1 MRRFRAAV
9 QVIVAVV
16 LAVGVTLPVLTALH
30 QPLVAVAP
38 AAVVAMVSMLA
49 VRSRGREG
57 VITTLLLPVAATA
70 SFTLAAL
77 VHGSIRIAELV
88 FLVVMFV
95 AVWMRRFGPR
105 WFAAGMAAFIG
116 YFLALF
122 LQASFAT
129 LPAMAAAALVGA
141 GAALLARFVLLP
153 ERPEKAWQSGVR
165 ALRAR
170 VHTLLHTVDALGEE
184 PGSTA
189 KRRRVHDE
197 LLRLNATALSL
208 GTTFTALDALPAER
222 ADELRRHVLDVELA
236 AGGLVTAVDGLIDE
250 PVDAA
255 VGPAV
260 AQVTAALDRDVAEA
274 VTVSRDVA
282 DRLDGAGSPSIG
294 MAVRRLAAA
303 AADLGAAT
311 QAMQYDVDVPE
322 EPPAADDDDPEL
334 PADEL
339 EEPEDPEEAR
349 RLLPTTRTAVQVVV
363 AGALSI
369 YIGGLVAPGQ
379 WFWAVITAFVVFA
392 GANSRGELLVRAWS
406 RTVGTL
412 AGVVAG
418 VVVASLVTGHVAA
431 QGAVVLLCVFLAF
444 YLLPLSYGLM
454 TFFVTTMLG
463 VLYGLLGRFSVAF
476 LEIRL
481 LETAIGAVAGAVAAL
496 IVLPTRTRGRIA
508 EQAEAFLTPVAELL
522 RAAAD
527 DLRSGVD
534 IRPLAAEARDVDTQ
548 MHALL
553 LSARPLGS
561 YRFGDARARY
571 ERWRLL
577 VSSLP
582 PATPPPPRQPPVR
595 LRAGPFRAVSAPR
608 QLVRDDH
615 AGVRPRDRAD
625 RGHVRRRH
633 PPPARR
639 PGGHG
644 GRPGRRPRRPGPR
657 RRRGAGETGVR
668 AGGDTGRPRRGGGG
682 RGDPAPDGDPPAG
695 AAARGA
701 GRPVGRVWAAGHRR
715 AGPGGV
721 AGPTLRPC
729 RRPRSPAR
737 TSQSSAVP
745 ASSTAPRSRRSR
757 RPPS

>member
-1 MRRFRAAV
+1 VGWWRRFLTRLVAADPGMRRFRAAV

-16 LAVGVTLPVLTALH
+16 LAIGVTLPVLTALH

-38 AAVVAMVSMLA
+38 AAVVGMVSMLA
-49 VRSRGREG
+49 VRSGGREG
-57 VITTLLLPVAATA
+57 VITTLLLPVAAMM

-122 LQASFAT
+122 LQASFAA
-129 LPAMAAAALVGA
+129 LPAMAGAAFVGA
-141 GAALLARFVLLP
+141 GAALLVRFVLLP
-153 ERPEKAWQSGVR
+153 ERPEKAWHSGVR

-170 VHTLLHTVDALGEE
+170 VHTLLHAVDALGEE

-255 VGPAV
+255 VRPAV

-311 QAMQYDVDVPE
+311 QAMQHDVDIPDEPSSDDDEPEPPADEPE
-322 EPPAADDDDPEL
+322 EP
-334 PADEL
+334 
-339 EEPEDPEEAR
+339 EETR

-522 RAAAD
+522 RAASD
-527 DLRSGVD
+527 DLRSGAD

-577 VSSLP
+577 VSSC
-582 PATPPPPRQPPVR
+582 ATATRGFARVIGPTAVTCDADTRTRLGDLATTVADLADALAVR
-595 LRAGPFRAVSAPR
+595 DPDAAAA
-608 QLVRDDH
+608 LVR
-615 AGVRPRDRAD
+615 RACEQEGTLVD
-625 RGHVRRRH
+625 LVE
-633 PPPARR
+633 AV
-639 PGGHG
+639 
-644 GRPGRRPRRPGPR
+644 
-657 RRRGAGETGVR
+657 E
-668 AGGDTGRPRRGGGG
+668 
-682 RGDPAPDGDPPAG
+682 
-695 AAARGA
+695 
-701 GRPVGRVWAAGHRR
+701 
-715 AGPGGV
+715 
-721 AGPTLRPC
+721 AGPTLLRTAIHQLGRLRGVLADLSGEFGPRP
-729 RRPRSPAR
+729 
-737 TSQSSAVP
+737 TGVP
-745 ASSTAPRSRRSR
+745 APTAAR
-757 RPPS
+757 

>member
-1 MRRFRAAV
+1 
-9 QVIVAVV
+9 
-16 LAVGVTLPVLTALH
+16 
-30 QPLVAVAP
+30 
-38 AAVVAMVSMLA
+38 MVSMLA

-57 VITTLLLPVAATA
+57 VITTLLLPVAATV

-77 VHGSIRIAELV
+77 VHDSIRIAELV
-88 FLVVMFV
+88 FLVVMFG
-95 AVWMRRFGPR
+95 AVWMRRLGPR

-129 LPAMAAAALVGA
+129 LPAMAAAAFVGA

-170 VHTLLHTVDALGEE
+170 VHTLLHAVDALGEE

-255 VGPAV
+255 VRPAV
-260 AQVTAALDRDVAEA
+260 AQVTAALDRDVADA
-274 VTVSRDVA
+274 VTMSRDVA

-303 AADLGAAT
+303 AADLGTAT
-311 QAMQYDVDVPE
+311 QAMQHDIDVPDE
-322 EPPAADDDDPEL
+322 PHADDDEPEPPA
-334 PADEL
+334 DEPD
-339 EEPEDPEEAR
+339 EPEETR

-463 VLYGLLGRFSVAF
+463 VLYGLVGRFSVAF

-527 DLRSGVD
+527 DLRSGANV
-534 IRPLAAEARDVDTQ
+534 RPLAAEARDVDTQ

-577 VSSLP
+577 VSSC
-582 PATPPPPRQPPVR
+582 ATATRGFARVIGPTAVTCDVDTRVR
-595 LRAGPFRAVSAPR
+595 LGDLAATVADLADALAVRDPDAATA
-608 QLVRDDH
+608 LVR
-615 AGVRPRDRAD
+615 
-625 RGHVRRRH
+625 RGCEQEGTLVDLVE
-633 PPPARR
+633 AV
-639 PGGHG
+639 
-644 GRPGRRPRRPGPR
+644 
-657 RRRGAGETGVR
+657 E
-668 AGGDTGRPRRGGGG
+668 
-682 RGDPAPDGDPPAG
+682 
-695 AAARGA
+695 
-701 GRPVGRVWAAGHRR
+701 
-715 AGPGGV
+715 
-721 AGPTLRPC
+721 AGPTLLRTAIHQLGRLRGVLADLSGEFGPRPAAVLA
-729 RRPRSPAR
+729 PEVSPAR
-737 TSQSSAVP
+737 H
-745 ASSTAPRSRRSR
+745 
-757 RPPS
+757 

>member
-1 MRRFRAAV
+1 VGWWRRFLTRLVAADPGMRRFRAAV

-38 AAVVAMVSMLA
+38 AAVVGMVSMLA

-57 VITTLLLPVAATA
+57 VITTLLLPVAATV

-88 FLVVMFV
+88 FLVVMFG

-129 LPAMAAAALVGA
+129 LPAMAAAAFVGA

-170 VHTLLHTVDALGEE
+170 VHTLLHAVDALGEE
-184 PGSTA
+184 SASTA

-250 PVDAA
+250 PVD
-255 VGPAV
+255 
-260 AQVTAALDRDVAEA
+260 
-274 VTVSRDVA
+274 
-282 DRLDGAGSPSIG
+282 GAGSPSIG

-303 AADLGAAT
+303 AADLGTAT
-311 QAMQYDVDVPE
+311 QAMQHDIDVPDE
-322 EPPAADDDDPEL
+322 PHADDDEPEPPA
-334 PADEL
+334 DEPD
-339 EEPEDPEEAR
+339 EPEETR

-527 DLRSGVD
+527 DLRSGADV
-534 IRPLAAEARDVDTQ
+534 RPLAAEARDVDTQ

-577 VSSLP
+577 VSSC
-582 PATPPPPRQPPVR
+582 ATATRGFARVIGPTAVTCDADTRVR
-595 LRAGPFRAVSAPR
+595 LGDLATTVADLADALAVRDPDAATA
-608 QLVRDDH
+608 LVR
-615 AGVRPRDRAD
+615 RACEQEGTLVD
-625 RGHVRRRH
+625 LVE
-633 PPPARR
+633 AV
-639 PGGHG
+639 
-644 GRPGRRPRRPGPR
+644 
-657 RRRGAGETGVR
+657 E
-668 AGGDTGRPRRGGGG
+668 
-682 RGDPAPDGDPPAG
+682 
-695 AAARGA
+695 
-701 GRPVGRVWAAGHRR
+701 
-715 AGPGGV
+715 
-721 AGPTLRPC
+721 AGPTLLRTAIHQLGRLRGVLADLSGEFGPRPAAVLA
-729 RRPRSPAR
+729 PEVSPAR
-737 TSQSSAVP
+737 H
-745 ASSTAPRSRRSR
+745 
-757 RPPS
+757 

>member
-1 MRRFRAAV
+1 MGWWRRFLTRLVAADPGMRRFRAAV

-16 LAVGVTLPVLTALH
+16 LAIGVTLPVLTALH

-38 AAVVAMVSMLA
+38 AAVVGMVSMLA
-49 VRSRGREG
+49 VRSGGREG
-57 VITTLLLPVAATA
+57 VITTLLLPLAATV

-129 LPAMAAAALVGA
+129 LPAMAGAAFVGA

-153 ERPEKAWQSGVR
+153 ERPEKAWHSGVR

-170 VHTLLHTVDALGEE
+170 VHTLLHAVDALGDE

-255 VGPAV
+255 VRPAV

-311 QAMQYDVDVPE
+311 QAMQHDVDIPE
-322 EPPAADDDDPEL
+322 EPPSDDDEPEP
-334 PADEL
+334 PADEP
-339 EEPEDPEEAR
+339 EEPEETR

-418 VVVASLVTGHVAA
+418 VVVASVVTGHVAA

-496 IVLPTRTRGRIA
+496 IVLPTHTRGRIA

-527 DLRSGVD
+527 DLRSGADV
-534 IRPLAAEARDVDTQ
+534 RPLAAEARDVDTQ

-577 VSSLP
+577 VSSC
-582 PATPPPPRQPPVR
+582 ATATRGFARVIGPTAVTCDADTRIRLGDLAATVADLADALAVRDPDAAATSVRRACEQEGTLVDLVEAVEAGPTVLRTAIHQLGR
-595 LRAGPFRAVSAPR
+595 LRGVLADLSAEFGPRSTTTLAPE
-608 QLVRDDH
+608 V
-615 AGVRPRDRAD
+615 
-625 RGHVRRRH
+625 
-633 PPPARR
+633 PPAR
-639 PGGHG
+639 H
-644 GRPGRRPRRPGPR
+644 
-657 RRRGAGETGVR
+657 
-668 AGGDTGRPRRGGGG
+668 
-682 RGDPAPDGDPPAG
+682 
-695 AAARGA
+695 
-701 GRPVGRVWAAGHRR
+701 
-715 AGPGGV
+715 
-721 AGPTLRPC
+721 
-729 RRPRSPAR
+729 
-737 TSQSSAVP
+737 
-745 ASSTAPRSRRSR
+745 
-757 RPPS
+757 

>member
-1 MRRFRAAV
+1 VGWWHRFLTRLVAADPGMRRFRAAV

-16 LAVGVTLPVLTALH
+16 LAIGFTLPVLTALH

-38 AAVVAMVSMLA
+38 AAVVGMVSMLA
-49 VRSRGREG
+49 VRAGGREG
-57 VITTLLLPVAATA
+57 VLTTVLLPLAATV

-88 FLVVMFV
+88 FLAVMFV

-105 WFAAGMAAFIG
+105 WLAAGMAAFIG

-129 LPAMAAAALVGA
+129 LPAMVGAAMVGA

-153 ERPEKAWQSGVR
+153 ERPEKAWHSGVR

-170 VHTLLHTVDALGEE
+170 VHTLLHAVDILGEE
-184 PGSTA
+184 PGSA
-189 KRRRVHDE
+189 ARRRRVHDE

-208 GTTFTALDALPAER
+208 GTTFTALDALPADR

-236 AGGLVTAVDGLIDE
+236 AGSLVTAVDGLIDE

-255 VGPAV
+255 ARPAV
-260 AQVTAALDRDVAEA
+260 AQVTYALDRDVAEA
-274 VTVSRDVA
+274 AAVSRDIA
-282 DRLDGAGSPSIG
+282 DRLDGVDSPAVG
-294 MAVRRLAAA
+294 MALRRLAPA

-311 QAMQYDVDVPE
+311 QAMQRDIELPD
-322 EPPAADDDDPEL
+322 EPSSDDDEPE
-334 PADEL
+334 PSVDQPEEL
-339 EEPEDPEEAR
+339 EESS

-369 YIGGLVAPGQ
+369 YIGGLVDPGQ

-418 VVVASLVTGHVAA
+418 VVVASVVTGHVAA
-431 QGAVVLLCVFLAF
+431 QGAVVLVCVFLAF

-481 LETAIGAVAGAVAAL
+481 LETAIGAAAGAAAAL
-496 IVLPTRTRGRIA
+496 LVLPTRTRGRVR
-508 EQAEAFLTPVAELL
+508 EQAGAFFTPVAELL

-527 DLRSGVD
+527 DLRCGADVRS
-534 IRPLAAEARDVDTQ
+534 LATEARDVDTQ

-553 LSARPLGS
+553 VSARPLGS

-577 VSSLP
+577 VGS
-582 PATPPPPRQPPVR
+582 
-595 LRAGPFRAVSAPR
+595 
-608 QLVRDDH
+608 
-615 AGVRPRDRAD
+615 
-625 RGHVRRRH
+625 
-633 PPPARR
+633 
-639 PGGHG
+639 
-644 GRPGRRPRRPGPR
+644 
-657 RRRGAGETGVR
+657 
-668 AGGDTGRPRRGGGG
+668 
-682 RGDPAPDGDPPAG
+682 
-695 AAARGA
+695 AAAATRGFA
-701 GRPVGRVWAAGHRR
+701 RVIGPTAAGCDADTRIRLGDLASTVADLADALAARDPDTAATLVTR
-715 AGPGGV
+715 ACEQEGTLV
-721 AGPTLRPC
+721 DLVEAVEAGPTSLRAAIHQL
-729 RRPRSPAR
+729 RRLRGVLADLSGEFGPRP
-737 TSQSSAVP
+737 
-745 ASSTAPRSRRSR
+745 TAALVAATP
-757 RPPS
+757 

>member
-1 MRRFRAAV
+1 MGWWRRFLTRLVAADPGMRRFRAAV
-9 QVIVAVV
+9 QVVVAVV
-16 LAVGVTLPVLTALH
+16 LAIGITLPVLTALH

-49 VRSRGREG
+49 VRTGGRDG
-57 VITTLLLPVAATA
+57 VITTLLLPVAATV

-77 VHGSIRIAELV
+77 VHGSIRLAELV
-88 FLVVMFV
+88 FLAVMFV

-105 WFAAGMAAFIG
+105 AFAAGMAAFIG

-122 LQASFAT
+122 LQASFAV
-129 LPAMAAAALVGA
+129 LPAMAGGAVLGA

-153 ERPEKAWQSGVR
+153 ERPEKAWHSGVR

-170 VHTLLHTVDALGEE
+170 VHTLLHAVDTLGEE
-184 PGSTA
+184 PGSPA
-189 KRRRVHDE
+189 RRRRVHDE

-208 GTTFTALDALPAER
+208 GTTFTALDSLPPER

-255 VGPAV
+255 VRPAV
-260 AQVTAALDRDVAEA
+260 AQVTAALERDVAGA
-274 VTVSRDVA
+274 VTVSRDIA

-311 QAMQYDVDVPE
+311 EAMQQDIDVPE
-322 EPPAADDDDPEL
+322 EPSPDDDRPEP
-334 PADEL
+334 PADEP
-339 EEPEDPEEAR
+339 EEPEETR

-369 YIGGLVAPGQ
+369 YIGGLAAPGQ

-406 RTVGTL
+406 RTIGTL

-418 VVVASLVTGHVAA
+418 VLVATVVTGYVAA

-481 LETAIGAVAGAVAAL
+481 LETVIGAAAGAAAAL
-496 IVLPTRTRGRIA
+496 LVLPTHTRGRIA

-527 DLRSGVD
+527 DLRSGADV
-534 IRPLAAEARDVDTQ
+534 RPLAAEARDVDTQ

-553 LSARPLGS
+553 VSARPLGS

-577 VSSLP
+577 VGSCAA
-582 PATPPPPRQPPVR
+582 ATRGFARVIGPTAVACDPDTRTR
-595 LRAGPFRAVSAPR
+595 LADLAATVGDLADA
-608 QLVRDDH
+608 LAVRDPD
-615 AGVRPRDRAD
+615 AAATLVDRAC
-625 RGHVRRRH
+625 RREGTLIDLVE
-633 PPPARR
+633 AV
-639 PGGHG
+639 
-644 GRPGRRPRRPGPR
+644 
-657 RRRGAGETGVR
+657 E
-668 AGGDTGRPRRGGGG
+668 
-682 RGDPAPDGDPPAG
+682 
-695 AAARGA
+695 
-701 GRPVGRVWAAGHRR
+701 
-715 AGPGGV
+715 
-721 AGPTLRPC
+721 AGPTLLRTAIHELGRLRGVLADLSSEFGPRP
-729 RRPRSPAR
+729 
-737 TSQSSAVP
+737 TTVP
-745 ASSTAPRSRRSR
+745 APDVAR
-757 RPPS
+757 

>member
-1 MRRFRAAV
+1 VGWRRRFLTRLVAADPGMRRFRAAV

-16 LAVGVTLPVLTALH
+16 LAIAVTLPVLTALH

-38 AAVVAMVSMLA
+38 AAVVGMVSMLA
-49 VRSRGREG
+49 VRSGGRAG
-57 VITTLLLPVAATA
+57 VITTLLLPVAATV

-88 FLVVMFV
+88 FLVVMFG
-95 AVWMRRFGPR
+95 AVWMRRLGPR

-129 LPAMAAAALVGA
+129 LPAMAAAAFVGA

-170 VHTLLHTVDALGEE
+170 VHTLLHAVDALGEE
-184 PGSTA
+184 SASTA

-255 VGPAV
+255 VRPAV

-311 QAMQYDVDVPE
+311 QAMQHDVDIPD
-322 EPPAADDDDPEL
+322 EPPPDDDDPEP
-334 PADEL
+334 PADEP
-339 EEPEDPEEAR
+339 EEPEETEETR

-522 RAAAD
+522 RTAAD
-527 DLRSGVD
+527 DLRSGAD

-577 VSSLP
+577 VSSC
-582 PATPPPPRQPPVR
+582 ATATRGFARVIGPTAVTCDADTRIR
-595 LRAGPFRAVSAPR
+595 LGDLATTVADLADA
-608 QLVRDDH
+608 LTVRD
-615 AGVRPRDRAD
+615 P
-625 RGHVRRRH
+625 
-633 PPPARR
+633 
-639 PGGHG
+639 
-644 GRPGRRPRRPGPR
+644 
-657 RRRGAGETGVR
+657 
-668 AGGDTGRPRRGGGG
+668 
-682 RGDPAPDGDPPAG
+682 G
-695 AAARGA
+695 AATAL
-701 GRPVGRVWAAGHRR
+701 VTR
-715 AGPGGV
+715 ACEQEGTLV
-721 AGPTLRPC
+721 DLVEAVEAGPTLLRTAIHQLGRLRGVLADLSGEFGPRPTAVLA
-729 RRPRSPAR
+729 PEVSPAR
-737 TSQSSAVP
+737 H
-745 ASSTAPRSRRSR
+745 
-757 RPPS
+757 

>member
-1 MRRFRAAV
+1 VGWWRRLLTRLVAADPGMRRFRAAV

-38 AAVVAMVSMLA
+38 AAVVGMVSMLA

-57 VITTLLLPVAATA
+57 VITTLLLPVAATV

-88 FLVVMFV
+88 FLVVMFG
-95 AVWMRRFGPR
+95 AVWMRRLGPR

-129 LPAMAAAALVGA
+129 LPAMAAAAFVGA

-170 VHTLLHTVDALGEE
+170 VHTLLHAVDALGEE
-184 PGSTA
+184 SASTA

-255 VGPAV
+255 VRPAV
-260 AQVTAALDRDVAEA
+260 AQVTAALDRDVADA
-274 VTVSRDVA
+274 VTMSRDVA

-303 AADLGAAT
+303 AADLGTAT
-311 QAMQYDVDVPE
+311 QAMQHDIDVPDE
-322 EPPAADDDDPEL
+322 PHADDDEPEPPA
-334 PADEL
+334 DEPD
-339 EEPEDPEEAR
+339 EPEETR

-527 DLRSGVD
+527 DLRSGADV
-534 IRPLAAEARDVDTQ
+534 RPLAAEARDVDTQ

-577 VSSLP
+577 VSSC
-582 PATPPPPRQPPVR
+582 ATATRGFARVIGPTAVTCDADTRVR
-595 LRAGPFRAVSAPR
+595 LGDLATTVADLADALAVRDPDAATA
-608 QLVRDDH
+608 LVR
-615 AGVRPRDRAD
+615 RACEQEGTLVD
-625 RGHVRRRH
+625 LVE
-633 PPPARR
+633 AV
-639 PGGHG
+639 
-644 GRPGRRPRRPGPR
+644 
-657 RRRGAGETGVR
+657 E
-668 AGGDTGRPRRGGGG
+668 
-682 RGDPAPDGDPPAG
+682 
-695 AAARGA
+695 
-701 GRPVGRVWAAGHRR
+701 
-715 AGPGGV
+715 
-721 AGPTLRPC
+721 AGPTLLRTAIHQLGRLRGVLADLSGEFGPRPAAVLA
-729 RRPRSPAR
+729 PEVSPAR
-737 TSQSSAVP
+737 H
-745 ASSTAPRSRRSR
+745 
-757 RPPS
+757 